1 MIKNKKKKREID
13 NYTPEAKRTENN
25 YKPNA
30 RGFVPSTVTNNTRYD
45 FTEVKKPFER
55 TPRDMGFNSVKNTH
69 AFNATMLRLA
79 YEQPNKVVTAGDK
92 MYISGT
98 DPTNP
103 RDVWDDVSKI
113 PNYKEID
120 LSGKL
125 SGAVGA
131 KVGEAAGT
139 YATGYTGNPIAGAFV
154 GTKAG
159 EKASDLTKYMT
170 KDLGDSTK
178 IHRYEQAKEELEKQG
193 DKVKHLVGHS
203 MGGNVA
209 LELQKEDPSLKS
221 TTYGAAVWQP
231 FSTEQGDRYRHGG
244 DPISMLDRGAKTI
257 GSSWNPVSAHA
268 FTGYPEGYTSNTA
281 DVQDANSKVDVL
293 VK

>member
-13 NYTPEAKRTENN
+13 NYTPK
-25 YKPNA
+25 A
-30 RGFVPSTVTNNTRYD
+30 RGFVPSTVTNNIRYD
-45 FTEVKKPFER
+45 FTEVKKPYDR

-79 YEQPNKVVTAGDK
+79 YEHPKKTFTVGEK
-92 MYISGT
+92 MYIAGT
-98 DPTNP
+98 DPSNL

-113 PNYKEID
+113 PNWKEID

-139 YATGYTGNPIAGAFV
+139 YATGLTENPIVGAYV
-154 GTKAG
+154 GTKVG
-159 EKASDLTKYMT
+159 EKASDLTKHMT

-178 IHRYEQAKEELEKQG
+178 IHRYEQAKEEQEKQG
-193 DKVKHLVGHS
+193 GKVKHLVGHS

-209 LELQKEDPSLKS
+209 LEMQKEDPSLKS

-231 FSTEQGDRYRHGG
+231 FSTKQGDRYRHGG
-244 DPISMLDRGAKTI
+244 DPFSMLDRGAKTI
-257 GSSWNPVSAHA
+257 GSSWNPVSAHS
-268 FTGYPEGYTSNTA
+268 FDGYPEGTYASNTA
-281 DVQDANSKVDVL
+281 DVKDGDSTVDIL

>member
-13 NYTPEAKRTENN
+13 NYTPNT
-25 YKPNA
+25 
-30 RGFVPSTVTNNTRYD
+30 RGFVPSTVTNKSRYG
-45 FTEVKKPFER
+45 FTEVKKPYDR
-55 TPRDMGFNSVKNTH
+55 TPRDMGFNAVKNTH

-92 MYISGT
+92 MFVSGT

-159 EKASDLTKYMT
+159 EKASELTKYMT

-178 IHRYEQAKEELEKQG
+178 IHRYGQAKEELEKQG

-209 LELQKEDPSLKS
+209 LEMQKEKPHLKS

-244 DPISMLDRGAKTI
+244 DPISMFDRGAKTI
-257 GSSWNPVSAHA
+257 GGSWNPVSAHA
-268 FTGYPEGYTSNTA
+268 FTGYPEGTYASNTA
-281 DVQDANSKVDVL
+281 DVKDGDSNVDVL

>member
-13 NYTPEAKRTENN
+13 NYTPK
-25 YKPNA
+25 A
-30 RGFVPSTVTNNTRYD
+30 RGFVPSTVTNNIRYD
-45 FTEVKKPFER
+45 FTEAKKPYDR
-55 TPRDMGFNSVKNTH
+55 TPRDSGFNSVKNTH

-79 YEQPNKVVTAGDK
+79 SKQPNNVLTVGDK
-92 MYISGT
+92 MCIYGT
-98 DPTNP
+98 EPTNA

-113 PNYKEID
+113 PNWKEID

-139 YATGYTGNPIAGAFV
+139 AAADFTGPLVGAYV
-154 GTKAG
+154 GTKVG
-159 EKASDLTKYMT
+159 EKASDLTKHMT

-178 IHRYEQAKEELEKQG
+178 IQRYEQAKEEQEKQG

-209 LELQKEDPSLKS
+209 LEMQKEKPHLKS

-244 DPISMLDRGAKTI
+244 DPISMFDRGAKTI
-257 GSSWNPVSAHA
+257 GGSWNPVSAHA

-281 DVQDANSKVDVL
+281 DVKDGDSNVDVL
-293 VK
+293 LK

>member
-13 NYTPEAKRTENN
+13 NYTPEA
-25 YKPNA
+25 
-30 RGFVPSTVTNNTRYD
+30 RGFVPSTVTNNIRYD
-45 FTEVKKPFER
+45 FTEAQKPYER
-55 TPRDMGFNSVKNTH
+55 TPRDSGFNSVKNTH

-79 YEQPNKVVTAGDK
+79 YEHPKKTFTVGEK
-92 MYISGT
+92 MYIAGT
-98 DPTNP
+98 DPSNL

-125 SGAVGA
+125 SSAVGA
-131 KVGEAAGT
+131 KVGEAAVEA
-139 YATGYTGNPIAGAFV
+139 ATPYTGPFV
-154 GTKAG
+154 GAYVGKKAQ
-159 EKASDLTKYMT
+159 EKASDLTKHMT
-170 KDLGDSTK
+170 KDLGDSKK
-178 IHRYEQAKEELEKQG
+178 IHRYEQAKEEQEKQG

-209 LELQKEDPSLKS
+209 LEMQKENPNLKS

-231 FSTEQGDRYRHGG
+231 FSTKQGDRYRHGG
-244 DPISMLDRGAKTI
+244 DPFSMFDRGAKTV

-268 FTGYPEGYTSNTA
+268 YTGYPEGTYASNTA
-281 DVQDANSKVDVL
+281 DVKDGDSNVDVL

>member
-1 MIKNKKKKREID
+1 
-13 NYTPEAKRTENN
+13 
-25 YKPNA
+25 
-30 RGFVPSTVTNNTRYD
+30 
-45 FTEVKKPFER
+45 
-55 TPRDMGFNSVKNTH
+55 
-69 AFNATMLRLA
+69 MLRLA
-79 YEQPNKVVTAGDK
+79 SKQPNKVLTVGDK
-92 MYISGT
+92 MYIYGT
-98 DPTNP
+98 EPTNA

-113 PNYKEID
+113 PNWKEID

-139 YATGYTGNPIAGAFV
+139 YATGLTENPLVGAYV
-154 GTKAG
+154 GTKVG
-159 EKASDLTKYMT
+159 EKASDLTKHMT

-178 IHRYEQAKEELEKQG
+178 IHRYEQAKEEQEKQG

-209 LELQKEDPSLKS
+209 LEMQKENPNLKS

-231 FSTEQGDRYRHGG
+231 FSTKQGDRYRHGG
-244 DPISMLDRGAKTI
+244 DPVSMFDRGAKTV

-268 FTGYPEGYTSNTA
+268 FTGYPEGTYASNTA
-281 DVQDANSKVDVL
+281 DVKDGASTVEIL

>member
-13 NYTPEAKRTENN
+13 NYTPEA
-25 YKPNA
+25 
-30 RGFVPSTVTNNTRYD
+30 RGFVPSTVTNNIRYD
-45 FTEVKKPFER
+45 FTEAKKPYDR
-55 TPRDMGFNSVKNTH
+55 TPRDSGFNSVKNTH

-79 YEQPNKVVTAGDK
+79 SKQPNKVLTVGDK
-92 MYISGT
+92 MYIYGT
-98 DPTNP
+98 EPTNA

-113 PNYKEID
+113 PNWKEID

-139 YATGYTGNPIAGAFV
+139 AAADFTGPLVGAYV
-154 GTKAG
+154 GTKVG
-159 EKASDLTKYMT
+159 EKASDLTKHMT

-178 IHRYEQAKEELEKQG
+178 IHRYEQAKEEQEKQG

-209 LELQKEDPSLKS
+209 LEMQKEKPHLKS

-244 DPISMLDRGAKTI
+244 DPVSMFDRGAKTI
-257 GSSWNPVSAHA
+257 GGSWNPVSAHA
-268 FTGYPEGYTSNTA
+268 FTGYPEGTYASNTA
-281 DVQDANSKVDVL
+281 DVKDGDSNVDVL

>member
-13 NYTPEAKRTENN
+13 NYTPEA
-25 YKPNA
+25 
-30 RGFVPSTVTNNTRYD
+30 RGFVPSTVTNNIRYD
-45 FTEVKKPFER
+45 FTEAKKPYER

-79 YEQPNKVVTAGDK
+79 YEHPKKTFTVGEK
-92 MYISGT
+92 MYIAGT
-98 DPTNP
+98 DPSNL

-113 PNYKEID
+113 PNWKEID

-131 KVGEAAGT
+131 KVGEAAVEA
-139 YATGYTGNPIAGAFV
+139 ATPYTGPVVGAYV
-154 GTKAG
+154 GTKVG
-159 EKASDLTKYMT
+159 QKASDLTKHMT
-170 KDLGDSTK
+170 KDLGDSKK
-178 IHRYEQAKEELEKQG
+178 IHRYEQAKEEQEKQG

-209 LELQKEDPSLKS
+209 LELQKENPNLKS

-244 DPISMLDRGAKTI
+244 DPISMFDRGAKTI
-257 GSSWNPVSAHA
+257 GSSWNPLSAHE

>member
-13 NYTPEAKRTENN
+13 NYTPEA
-25 YKPNA
+25 
-30 RGFVPSTVTNNTRYD
+30 RGFVPSTVTNNIRYD
-45 FTEVKKPFER
+45 FTEAQKPYER
-55 TPRDMGFNSVKNTH
+55 TPRDSGFNSVKNTH

-79 YEQPNKVVTAGDK
+79 SKQPNKVLTAGDK
-92 MYISGT
+92 MYIYGT
-98 DPTNP
+98 EPTNA

-113 PNYKEID
+113 PNWKEID

-139 YATGYTGNPIAGAFV
+139 YATEYTGNPIAGAYV
-154 GTKAG
+154 GKKAQ
-159 EKASDLTKYMT
+159 EKASDLTKHMT
-170 KDLGDSTK
+170 KDLGDSKK
-178 IHRYEQAKEELEKQG
+178 IHRYEQAKEEQEKQG

-209 LELQKEDPSLKS
+209 LEMQKENPNLKS

-231 FSTEQGDRYRHGG
+231 FSTKQGDRYRHGG
-244 DPISMLDRGAKTI
+244 DPFSMFDRGAKTI

-268 FTGYPEGYTSNTA
+268 YTGYPEGTYASNTA
-281 DVQDANSKVDVL
+281 DVQDGNSKVDVL

>member
-13 NYTPEAKRTENN
+13 NYTPK
-25 YKPNA
+25 A
-30 RGFVPSTVTNNTRYD
+30 RGFVPSTVTNNIRYD
-45 FTEVKKPFER
+45 FTEAKKPYER

-79 YEQPNKVVTAGDK
+79 YEHPKKTFTVGEK
-92 MYISGT
+92 MYIAGT

-113 PNYKEID
+113 PNWKEID

-139 YATGYTGNPIAGAFV
+139 AAADFTGPLVGAYV
-154 GTKAG
+154 GTKVG
-159 EKASDLTKYMT
+159 QKASDLTKHMT

-178 IHRYEQAKEELEKQG
+178 IQRYEQAKEEQEKQG

-209 LELQKEDPSLKS
+209 LEMQKEDPALKS

-231 FSTEQGDRYRHGG
+231 FSTKQGDRYRHGG
-244 DPISMLDRGAKTI
+244 DPVSMLDRGAKTI
-257 GSSWNPVSAHA
+257 GSSRNPLSAHE

>member
-1 MIKNKKKKREID
+1 
-13 NYTPEAKRTENN
+13 
-25 YKPNA
+25 
-30 RGFVPSTVTNNTRYD
+30 
-45 FTEVKKPFER
+45 
-55 TPRDMGFNSVKNTH
+55 MGFNAVKNTH

-92 MYISGT
+92 MFISGT

-178 IHRYEQAKEELEKQG
+178 IHRYGQAKEELEKQG

-203 MGGNVA
+203 MGGNVS
-209 LELQKEDPSLKS
+209 LEMQKEKPHLKS

-244 DPISMLDRGAKTI
+244 DPVSMFDRGAKTI
-257 GSSWNPVSAHA
+257 GGSWNPVSAHA
-268 FTGYPEGYTSNTA
+268 FTGYPEGTYASNTA
-281 DVQDANSKVDVL
+281 DVKDGDSNVDVL
-293 VK
+293 VKQNICCNYLYRWSCYQRT

>member
-1 MIKNKKKKREID
+1 MIKNKKKKRELD
-13 NYTPEAKRTENN
+13 NYTPNTNPYGN
-25 YKPNA
+25 
-30 RGFVPSTVTNNTRYD
+30 GFVPSTVTNKSRYG
-45 FTEVKKPFER
+45 FTEVKKPYDR
-55 TPRDMGFNSVKNTH
+55 TPRDSGFNSVQNTH

-79 YEQPNKVVTAGDK
+79 YEQPNKVLTVGDK
-92 MYISGT
+92 MYVSGT

-125 SGAVGA
+125 SAAVGA
-131 KVGEAAGT
+131 KVGEAAVGA
-139 YATGYTGNPIAGAFV
+139 ATPYTGPLVGAIV

-178 IHRYEQAKEELEKQG
+178 IHRYGQAKEEQEKQG

-209 LELQKEDPSLKS
+209 LELQKENPNLKS

-244 DPISMLDRGAKTI
+244 DPISMFDRGAKTI
-257 GSSWNPVSAHA
+257 GGSWNPASAHA
-268 FTGYPEGYTSNTA
+268 FTGYPEGTYASNTA
-281 DVQDANSKVDVL
+281 DVDDGNSKVDVL

>member
-13 NYTPEAKRTENN
+13 NYTPEA
-25 YKPNA
+25 
-30 RGFVPSTVTNNTRYD
+30 RGFVPSTVTNNIRYD
-45 FTEVKKPFER
+45 FTEAQKPYER
-55 TPRDMGFNSVKNTH
+55 TPRDSGFNSVKNTH

-79 YEQPNKVVTAGDK
+79 YEHPKKTFTVGEK
-92 MYISGT
+92 MYIAGT
-98 DPTNP
+98 DPSNL

-125 SGAVGA
+125 SVAVGA
-131 KVGEAAGT
+131 KVGEAAVEA
-139 YATGYTGNPIAGAFV
+139 ATPYTGPFV
-154 GTKAG
+154 GAYVGKKVG
-159 EKASDLTKYMT
+159 EKASDLTKHMT
-170 KDLGDSTK
+170 KDLGDSKK
-178 IHRYEQAKEELEKQG
+178 IHRYEQAKEEQEKQG

-209 LELQKEDPSLKS
+209 LELQKENPNLKS

-231 FSTEQGDRYRHGG
+231 FSTKQGDRYRHGG
-244 DPISMLDRGAKTI
+244 DPFSMFDRGAKTI

-268 FTGYPEGYTSNTA
+268 YTGYPEGTYASNTA
-281 DVQDANSKVDVL
+281 DVQDGNSNVDVL

>member
-1 MIKNKKKKREID
+1 MRKNKKKKRELD
-13 NYTPEAKRTENN
+13 NYTPEAN
-25 YKPNA
+25 PQGV
-30 RGFVPSTVTNNTRYD
+30 GFVPSTVTNNTRYD

-55 TPRDMGFNSVKNTH
+55 TPRDSGFNSVKNTH

-79 YEQPNKVVTAGDK
+79 SKQPNNVLTVDDK
-92 MYISGT
+92 MYIYGT
-98 DPTNP
+98 HPTNP

-113 PNYKEID
+113 PNWKEID

-131 KVGEAAGT
+131 KVGEAAVEA
-139 YATGYTGNPIAGAFV
+139 ATPYTGPLVGAYV
-154 GTKAG
+154 GTKVG
-159 EKASDLTKYMT
+159 EKASDLTKHMT

-178 IHRYEQAKEELEKQG
+178 IHRYEQAKEEQEKQG

-209 LELQKEDPSLKS
+209 LELQKENPNLKS

-231 FSTEQGDRYRHGG
+231 FSTKQGDRYRHGG

-257 GSSWNPVSAHA
+257 GSSWNPLSAHE
-268 FTGYPEGYTSNTA
+268 FTGYPEGTYASNTA
-281 DVQDANSKVDVL
+281 DVQDGNSKVDVL

>member
-1 MIKNKKKKREID
+1 MIKNKKKKRELD
-13 NYTPEAKRTENN
+13 NYTPNT
-25 YKPNA
+25 
-30 RGFVPSTVTNNTRYD
+30 RGFVPSTVTNNNRYD
-45 FTEVKKPFER
+45 FTEAKKPYDR

-79 YEQPNKVVTAGDK
+79 SKQPNKVLTVGDK
-92 MYISGT
+92 MYVSGT

-139 YATGYTGNPIAGAFV
+139 YATGLTENPIVGAYV
-154 GTKAG
+154 GTKVG
-159 EKASDLTKYMT
+159 EKASDLTKHMT

-178 IHRYEQAKEELEKQG
+178 THRYKQAKEEHEKQG

-209 LELQKEDPSLKS
+209 LEMQKENPNLKS

-244 DPISMLDRGAKTI
+244 DPISMFDRGAKTI
-257 GSSWNPVSAHA
+257 GSSWNPGSAHA

-281 DVQDANSKVDVL
+281 DVKDGNTNVDIL

>member
-13 NYTPEAKRTENN
+13 NYTPE
-25 YKPNA
+25 A

-55 TPRDMGFNSVKNTH
+55 TPRDSGFNSVKNTH

-79 YEQPNKVVTAGDK
+79 YEHPNKVLTVGDK
-92 MYISGT
+92 MYIAGT
-98 DPTNP
+98 VPTNP

-113 PNYKEID
+113 PNWKEID

-131 KVGEAAGT
+131 KVGEAAVEA
-139 YATGYTGNPIAGAFV
+139 ATPYTGPFVGAYV

-178 IHRYEQAKEELEKQG
+178 IQRYEQAKEEQEKQG
-193 DKVKHLVGHS
+193 DKLKHLVGHS

-209 LELQKEDPSLKS
+209 LEMQKEDPSLKS

-244 DPISMLDRGAKTI
+244 DPISMFDRGAKTI
-257 GSSWNPVSAHA
+257 GSRWNPGSAHV
-268 FTGYPEGYTSNTA
+268 FTKYPEGTFASNTA
-281 DVQDANSKVDVL
+281 DAKDVNSKVDIL

>member
-13 NYTPEAKRTENN
+13 NYTPNT
-25 YKPNA
+25 
-30 RGFVPSTVTNNTRYD
+30 RGFVPSTVTNKSRYG
-45 FTEVKKPFER
+45 FTEVKKPYDR
-55 TPRDMGFNSVKNTH
+55 TPRDMGFNAVKNTH

-92 MYISGT
+92 MFISGT

-139 YATGYTGNPIAGAFV
+139 YATGYTGNPIAGAYV
-154 GTKAG
+154 GTKAR

-178 IHRYEQAKEELEKQG
+178 IHRYGQAKEELEKQG

-209 LELQKEDPSLKS
+209 LEMQKEKPHLKS

-244 DPISMLDRGAKTI
+244 DPISMFDRGAKTI
-257 GSSWNPVSAHA
+257 GGSWNPVSAHA
-268 FTGYPEGYTSNTA
+268 FTGYPEDYTSNTA
-281 DVQDANSKVDVL
+281 DVQDGNSKVDVL

>member
-13 NYTPEAKRTENN
+13 NYTPEA
-25 YKPNA
+25 
-30 RGFVPSTVTNNTRYD
+30 RGFVPSTVTNNIRYD
-45 FTEVKKPFER
+45 FTEAKKPYDR
-55 TPRDMGFNSVKNTH
+55 TPRDSGFNSVKNTH

-79 YEQPNKVVTAGDK
+79 SKQPNKVLTVGDK
-92 MYISGT
+92 MYVSGT
-98 DPTNP
+98 DLTNP
-103 RDVWDDVSKI
+103 RDIWDDVSKI
-113 PNYKEID
+113 PNWKEID

-131 KVGEAAGT
+131 KVGEAAVEA
-139 YATGYTGNPIAGAFV
+139 ATPYTGPFVGAYV
-154 GTKAG
+154 GTKVG
-159 EKASDLTKYMT
+159 QKASDLTKHMT

-178 IHRYEQAKEELEKQG
+178 IHRYEQAKEEQEKQG

-209 LELQKEDPSLKS
+209 LELQKENPNLKS

-244 DPISMLDRGAKTI
+244 DPISMFDRGAKTI
-257 GSSWNPVSAHA
+257 GSSWNPLSAHE

-281 DVQDANSKVDVL
+281 DVKDSDSNVDVL

>member
-1 MIKNKKKKREID
+1 
-13 NYTPEAKRTENN
+13 
-25 YKPNA
+25 
-30 RGFVPSTVTNNTRYD
+30 
-45 FTEVKKPFER
+45 
-55 TPRDMGFNSVKNTH
+55 MGFNSVKNTH

-79 YEQPNKVVTAGDK
+79 SKQPNKVLTVGDK
-92 MYISGT
+92 MYIAGT
-98 DPTNP
+98 DLTKA
-103 RDVWDDVSKI
+103 RDIWDDVSKI
-113 PNYKEID
+113 PNWKEID

-131 KVGEAAGT
+131 KVGEAAVEA
-139 YATGYTGNPIAGAFV
+139 ATPYTGPVVGAYV
-154 GTKAG
+154 GTKVG
-159 EKASDLTKYMT
+159 QKASDLTKHMT
-170 KDLGDSTK
+170 KDLGDSKK
-178 IHRYEQAKEELEKQG
+178 IHRYEQAKEEQEKQG

-209 LELQKEDPSLKS
+209 LELQKENPNLKS

-244 DPISMLDRGAKTI
+244 DPISMFDRGAKTI
-257 GSSWNPVSAHA
+257 GSSWNPLSAHE

>member
-1 MIKNKKKKREID
+1 MRKNKKKKRELD
-13 NYTPEAKRTENN
+13 NYTPEAN
-25 YKPNA
+25 PQGV
-30 RGFVPSTVTNNTRYD
+30 GFVPSTVTNNTRYD
-45 FTEVKKPFER
+45 FTEVKKPYER
-55 TPRDMGFNSVKNTH
+55 TARDSGFNSVKNTH

-79 YEQPNKVVTAGDK
+79 YEHPKKVFTVGEK
-92 MYISGT
+92 MYIAGT
-98 DPTNP
+98 DPSNL

-113 PNYKEID
+113 PNWKEID

-139 YATGYTGNPIAGAFV
+139 AAADFTGPLVGAYV
-154 GTKAG
+154 GTKVG
-159 EKASDLTKYMT
+159 EKASDLTKHMT

-178 IHRYEQAKEELEKQG
+178 IQRYEQAKEEQEKQG
-193 DKVKHLVGHS
+193 GKVKHLVGHS

-209 LELQKEDPSLKS
+209 LEMQKENPNLKS

-231 FSTEQGDRYRHGG
+231 FSTKQGDRYRHGG
-244 DPISMLDRGAKTI
+244 DPFSMFDRGAKTV
-257 GSSWNPVSAHA
+257 GNSWNPVSAHA
-268 FTGYPEGYTSNTA
+268 FTGYPEGTYASNTA
-281 DVQDANSKVDVL
+281 DVKDGDSTVDIL

>member
-1 MIKNKKKKREID
+1 MIKNKKKEID
-13 NYTPEAKRTENN
+13 NYTPK
-25 YKPNA
+25 A
-30 RGFVPSTVTNNTRYD
+30 RGFVPSTVTNNIRYD
-45 FTEVKKPFER
+45 FTEVKKPYDR
-55 TPRDMGFNSVKNTH
+55 TPRDSGFNSVKNTH

-79 YEQPNKVVTAGDK
+79 SKQPNKVLTVGDK
-92 MYISGT
+92 MYVSGT
-98 DPTNP
+98 DLTKA
-103 RDVWDDVSKI
+103 RDIWDDVSKI
-113 PNYKEID
+113 PNWKEID

-139 YATGYTGNPIAGAFV
+139 AAADFTGPLVGAYV
-154 GTKAG
+154 GTKVG
-159 EKASDLTKYMT
+159 EKASDLTKHMT
-170 KDLGDSTK
+170 KDLGDSKK
-178 IHRYEQAKEELEKQG
+178 IHRYEQAKEEQEKQG

-209 LELQKEDPSLKS
+209 LELQKENPNLKS

-231 FSTEQGDRYRHGG
+231 FSTKQGDRYRHGG
-244 DPISMLDRGAKTI
+244 DPFSMFDRGAKTV

-268 FTGYPEGYTSNTA
+268 YTGYPEGTYACNTA
-281 DVQDANSKVDVL
+281 DVKDGNSKVDVL